1 MRTNA
6 IAVANYFVSRYNTN
20 PDEQPHPLDL
30 LRIVKYVY
38 ISYGFALAV
47 LNRCIIDP
55 RFDKVEAWKYGPV
68 IPSVYH
74 SFKYNKSN
82 PIRDMAVVVSG
93 EYNAEDEFVVPQI
106 ENDPKLEV
114 ILDMVWVRYGR
125 FTSGELVDILHEEGT
140 PWAHVYTPGLNV
152 EIPEETTKLY
162 YSRLF
167 ELLSKGK
174 WTSPI

>member
-1 MRTNA
+1 
-6 IAVANYFVSRYNTN
+6 
-20 PDEQPHPLDL
+20 
-30 LRIVKYVY
+30 
-38 ISYGFALAV
+38 
-47 LNRCIIDP
+47 
-55 RFDKVEAWKYGPV
+55 
-68 IPSVYH
+68 
-74 SFKYNKSN
+74 
-82 PIRDMAVVVSG
+82 MAVVVSG